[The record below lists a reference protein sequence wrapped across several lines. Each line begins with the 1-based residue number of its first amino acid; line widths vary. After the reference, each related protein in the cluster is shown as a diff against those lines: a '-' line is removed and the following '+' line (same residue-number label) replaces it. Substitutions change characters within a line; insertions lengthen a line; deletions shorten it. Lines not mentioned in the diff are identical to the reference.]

1 VTDLPV
7 PSTPDGREGLATLL
21 DDAHSALLAF
31 DFDGTL
37 APIVDEPASAYAR
50 PDVPAVLAALAER
63 VALIAIVTGRPAAQA
78 VELGGFADELGLERL
93 VVLGQYGF
101 ERWDGTSRS
110 TVESEP
116 PPGLDAVRSQL
127 PRLLDVLGLPDA
139 HIEDKGIAVAVH
151 VRRMEDPDRALRELE
166 APLAALASRNGLAL
180 EPGRLVLELRP
191 EGMDKGHAVR
201 GLIRESDA
209 RTVMYVGDDLGDI
222 AAFDAVDEFRAEG
235 GYGLLVCSGS
245 LEQDALVERADLVVD
260 GPAGVVA
267 FLQGVAAALTMS

>member
-7 PSTPDGREGLATLL
+7 PSTPDGREGLAALL
-21 DDAHSALLAF
+21 DDPHSTLLAF

-37 APIVDEPASAYAR
+37 APIVDDPAAAYAH
-50 PDVPAVLAALAER
+50 PDVPARLAALAER
-63 VALIAIVTGRPAAQA
+63 AALIAIVTGRPAAQA
-78 VELGGFADELGLERL
+78 VELGALSDAPGLERL
-93 VVLGQYGF
+93 AILGQYGF
-101 ERWDGTSRS
+101 ERWDGTSQSVVAPER
-110 TVESEP
+110 P
-116 PPGLDAVRSQL
+116 RGLDMVRSQL

-139 HIEDKGIAVAVH
+139 HVEDKGIAVAVH
-151 VRRMEDPDRALRELE
+151 VRRMDVPDRAFRELH
-166 APLAALASRNGLAL
+166 APLAALASRNGLVL

-191 EGMDKGHAVR
+191 EGMDKGRAVR

-245 LEQDALVERADLVVD
+245 LEQDALLGRADLVVD
-260 GPAGVVA
+260 GPTGVVA
-267 FLQGVAAALTMS
+267 FLQALSAALSMR